1 MAAIYM
7 WFQIYE
13 EEYTTTLY
21 ALESDDGLLMSADL
35 GDDSYMAP
43 IDEDKIQFNHE
54 LVAVSTQVLLLSAPE
69 QGDEIQFNHELV
81 DIVVTPLLLAA
92 PEQNDD
98 IQFNHELVDLV
109 VDQILITTYQPDQGC
124 YMTADLIPG
133 SCYMTA
139 V

>member
-21 ALESDDGLLMSADL
+21 ALESDDALLISADI
-35 GDDSYMAP
+35 GDDLYMAP
-43 IDEDKIQFNHE
+43 IDEDAMTVSHE
-54 LVAVSTQVLLLSAPE
+54 LLAVSTQVLLLDAPE
-69 QGDEIQFNHELV
+69 QEDDITVSHQLT
-81 DIVVTPLLLAA
+81 DIVVTPLLLDA
-92 PEQNDD
+92 PEQEDD
-98 IQFNHELVDLV
+98 IQVSHQLMDLT
-109 VDQILITTYQPDQGC
+109 VDQILITTYFPDAGQHI
-124 YMTADLIPG
+124 TADLIPG